1 VVTWIEKSEPREPAD
16 RPGDDAQ
23 KTSRGSLTKRLT
35 SADHARVASLLR
47 GAVANLDAAA
57 VLILP
62 AYGATD
68 RASRTF
74 DRASAMRRG
83 LANLTAILDDHWRA
97 ERHGGTSPYE
107 DTT

>member
-1 VVTWIEKSEPREPAD
+1 MVTWIEKSEPRETDDD
-16 RPGDDAQ
+16 RPAPA
-23 KTSRGSLTKRLT
+23 RLAKRLS
-35 SADHARVASLLR
+35 SADHVRVASLLR
-47 GAVANLDAAA
+47 GAVANIDAAA
-57 VLILP
+57 ALILP
-62 AYGATD
+62 AYGASD

-83 LANLTAILDDHWRA
+83 LANLTALLDDHWRA

>member
-1 VVTWIEKSEPREPAD
+1 MVTWIEKSEPREPAE

-23 KTSRGSLTKRLT
+23 KTSRGSLPKRLT

-68 RASRTF
+68 KAGRTLG
-74 DRASAMRRG
+74 RASAMRRG
-83 LANLTAILDDHWRA
+83 LANLTALLDDHWRA
-97 ERHGGTSPYE
+97 ERHAGTSPYE
-107 DTT
+107 DT

>member
-1 VVTWIEKSEPREPAD
+1 MVTWIEKSEPREPDDD
-16 RPGDDAQ
+16 RPAS
-23 KTSRGSLTKRLT
+23 SRGSLAKRLT

-62 AYGATD
+62 AYGASD
-68 RASRTF
+68 RASRTLG
-74 DRASAMRRG
+74 RASAMRRG
-83 LANLTAILDDHWRA
+83 LAHLTAILDDHWRD

-107 DTT
+107 EA

>member
-1 VVTWIEKSEPREPAD
+1 MVTWIEKSEPRETDDD
-16 RPGDDAQ
+16 RPAPV
-23 KTSRGSLTKRLT
+23 RGSLTKRLT

-68 RASRTF
+68 KAARTF

-107 DTT
+107 NT

>member
-1 VVTWIEKSEPREPAD
+1 MVTSWIEKSEPREPAE

-23 KTSRGSLTKRLT
+23 KTSRGSLPKRLT

-68 RASRTF
+68 KAGRTLG
-74 DRASAMRRG
+74 RASAMRRG
-83 LANLTAILDDHWRA
+83 LAHLTAILDDHWRD

-107 DTT
+107 EA

>member
-1 VVTWIEKSEPREPAD
+1 MVTSWIEKSEPREPAE
-16 RPGDDAQ
+16 RPAP
-23 KTSRGSLTKRLT
+23 SRGSLPKRLT

-47 GAVANLDAAA
+47 GAIANIDAAA

-68 RASRTF
+68 KASRTF

-83 LANLTAILDDHWRA
+83 LANLTAILDDHWRD

-107 DTT
+107 EA